1 MLIFSR
7 GDRMERGGGLMTP
20 VSAEVFGEGY
30 IILHRCIVCG
40 ATRKNKFAEGDDFNL
55 IVVLS
60 KRSI

>member
-1 MLIFSR
+1 
-7 GDRMERGGGLMTP
+7 MEGCGGLMTP

-55 IVVLS
+55 IVELS
-60 KRSI
+60 KRLI